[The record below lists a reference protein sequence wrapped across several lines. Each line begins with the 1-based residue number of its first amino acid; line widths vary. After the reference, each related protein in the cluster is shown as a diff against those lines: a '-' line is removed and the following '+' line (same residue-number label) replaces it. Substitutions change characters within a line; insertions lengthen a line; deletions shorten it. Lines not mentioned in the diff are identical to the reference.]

1 MRSMRQEKEV
11 LVSTVLDINN
21 FKIYETMS
29 LMRQGNGRLLR
40 NIGDNSL
47 TEEVKGVLSYFKFL
61 FVLEYPSEMF
71 CVTV

>member
-29 LMRQGNGRLLR
+29 LMRQWNGRLLR

-61 FVLEYPSEMF
+61 FVLE
-71 CVTV
+71 